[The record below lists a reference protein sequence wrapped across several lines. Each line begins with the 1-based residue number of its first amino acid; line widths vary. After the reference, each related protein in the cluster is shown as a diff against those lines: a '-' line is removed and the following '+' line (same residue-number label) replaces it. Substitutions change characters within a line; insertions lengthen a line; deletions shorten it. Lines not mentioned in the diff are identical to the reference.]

1 MSSQTRIVGLDV
13 ARSLAIIGMIIVH
26 MASLSWRT
34 KVIISGLPAA
44 FFAVIAGITFMILGR
59 NYNVTTFMKLVARG
73 CIITLLG
80 LALLPLGGQIQVVL
94 VAMGITMILVSW
106 VPPLGI
112 WWKLALLVFTTV
124 GTTVRYT
131 SSTLP
136 EVYPLLAW
144 AAYLLSG
151 MVLYEVYVRQRNIA
165 LRWICTGAS
174 AFVAA
179 VGLYF
184 RFEPDM
190 PAWLRF
196 TGHTGVL
203 GEILLSVAASA
214 VILHLCLFF
223 GEHVAKL
230 AIPFAALGTMSL
242 TVYILHV
249 LTAYYWQQH
258 IAIHNTLWATA
269 FIVFFLTLT
278 CAWRKFVGQG
288 PAEWGVAKL
297 IRIVIPEGKKA

>member
-26 MASLSWRT
+26 MAALSWRT

-44 FFAVIAGITFMILGR
+44 FFAVIAGITFMLIGR

-124 GTTVRYT
+124 GATVRYA

-214 VILHLCLFF
+214 VILHLCLLF
-223 GEHVAKL
+223 GEHAAKL

>member
-1 MSSQTRIVGLDV
+1 MPSPTRIVGLDV
-13 ARSLAIIGMIIVH
+13 ARSLAIIGMIIIH
-26 MASLSWRT
+26 MASLTWST

-44 FFAVIAGITFMILGR
+44 FFAVIAGITFMIIGR
-59 NYNVTTFMKLVARG
+59 DYTLTTFLRLIARG

-106 VPPLGI
+106 VPALNV
-112 WWKLALLVFTTV
+112 WWKLALFVAATA
-124 GTTVRYT
+124 GATVRYAP
-131 SSTLP
+131 STLP
-136 EVYPLLAW
+136 EIYPLLAW
-144 AAYLLSG
+144 VAYFLGG
-151 MVLYEVYVRQRNIA
+151 MMLYEIYVHQHNMA

-174 AFVAA
+174 AIVAA

-184 RFEPDM
+184 RFKPDM

-203 GEILLSVAASA
+203 GEIILSVAASA
-214 VILHLCLFF
+214 VVVHLCLLF
-223 GEHVAKL
+223 GEHAAKL
-230 AIPFAALGTMSL
+230 AIPFAVMGTMSL

-249 LTAYYWQQH
+249 LTANYWQQH
-258 IAIHNTLWATA
+258 IAIHNTLWAAA
-269 FIVFFLTLT
+269 FILFFLALC
-278 CAWRKFVGQG
+278 CAWKKFVGKG

-297 IRIVIPEGKKA
+297 IRIVVPAGKKA